1 MIYWHDSAGGASKD
15 VFIFSLHSIWA
26 ALSYFL
32 AKFVNC
38 CCHLFT
44 SEDHLHKYRFKSKE
58 LLFALNSL

>member
-26 ALSYFL
+26 TLSYFL

-38 CCHLFT
+38 CRHLFT
-44 SEDHLHKYRFKSKE
+44 SEDHLHKYQFKSK
-58 LLFALNSL
+58 